1 MSENP
6 WDEPAGEAPGPDIAA
21 SGEEGARHRY
31 VVGIDLGTT
40 NSAVAYA
47 EPQAA
52 GASGTAGGAA
62 IRTFPVPQLVGPGQL
77 TARSLFSSFLYLPGT
92 HELPPGSTSLPWA
105 PDRDYAVGEFAREQG
120 ARVPARLVSS
130 AKSWLCHG
138 GVDRTAP
145 ILPWGG
151 TEEVARISPVVAA
164 ARYLGH
170 IREAWNYQMARHDP
184 AARLE
189 EQLVVLTVPASFDE
203 VARELTVEAASQAGL
218 PRVVLVE
225 EPLAAFYAWLSR
237 NEKGWQQTMQAGQL
251 IWVCDVGGGTTDF
264 TLVAIRPGRE
274 GLRFDRLAVGDHL
287 MLGGDNMDLALG
299 RHLEAKLMGKP
310 GKLETNRWRELC
322 HKCRAAKETLLGGAG
337 AGAGA
342 GADAGEDGQVE
353 LSILGAGGK
362 LIAGTLRGTLS
373 RREVEERIL
382 DGFFP
387 RVSLQDTP
395 EGGGRTG
402 LTEWGLPY
410 VQDPAVT
417 RHLAAFW
424 GRFEPLMKEETGRVS
439 LYPDFMLFNGGA
451 LTPACIRNRI
461 LEVVGGWFQDP
472 AGQGWS
478 PRELPSPNPELA
490 VAVGAAYYGL
500 VRLGR
505 GVRVGAGSPRA
516 FYVEV
521 DGPGRAAGADAGE
534 AARRAVC
541 IVPRGT
547 EEGFEAEL
555 EELPFEVLA
564 NQPAAFQLAS
574 SSTRLGDRLGDRV
587 QLAPGEI
594 TAFPPIRTV
603 LRHGKKG
610 TARSLPVQIAVKLT
624 EVGTLELWCHA
635 RQSPHKWQLRF
646 DVRQQAE
653 SDRSVEIP
661 GETIDMASTEA
672 AQEKIRAVFG
682 REAAAAGERLPPE
695 SLVKALSA
703 SLLMKKEKW
712 STALIRKL
720 ADTLLENAAGRA
732 LSAQHEARWLNLL
745 GFCMRPGFGDPVDEW
760 RIKEAW
766 KVFLQELHFPKQVPC
781 RTEFWIFLRRI
792 AGGLS
797 AGQQGRIYQGVASA
811 VLQPEGARKKKGDRQ
826 MPRRLN
832 PQEELEVWMT
842 LANLERLPAENKT
855 ALGRVLLERVRRKVR
870 PQELWALSRLGAR
883 VPLYGPADRT
893 VPSKEVA
900 GWLKILLEAD
910 LPKREAGAHALVQL
924 ARLTGDRAR
933 DVPEKLQRQ
942 VSAWLEEVPQGE
954 RFLELLT
961 TAESPWQRE
970 EQEWAFGES
979 LPAGLNLTS
988 PDP

>member
-1 MSENP
+1 MNENEWEEP
-6 WDEPAGEAPGPDIAA
+6 AEDEPGAPG
-21 SGEEGARHRY
+21 EEKARHRY
-31 VVGIDLGTT
+31 VIGIDLGTT
-40 NSAVAYA
+40 NSAVAYVDPA
-47 EPQAA
+47 ETN
-52 GASGTAGGAA
+52 TAGPGPV
-62 IRTFPVPQLVGPGQL
+62 IRTFQVPQLVAPGQV
-77 TARSLFSSFLYLPGT
+77 TPRGLFSSFLYLPGP
-92 HELPPGSTSLPWA
+92 HELPSGSTSLPWE

-145 ILPWGG
+145 ILPWGTAEDVG
-151 TEEVARISPVVAA
+151 KISPVEAG
-164 ARYLGH
+164 ARYLQH
-170 IREAWNYQMARHDP
+170 IREAWNHEMAREDP
-184 AARLE
+184 GCRLE

-203 VARELTVEAASQAGL
+203 VARELTVEAAAQAGL
-218 PRVVLVE
+218 PRIVLVE

-237 NEKGWQQTMQAGQL
+237 NEDRWQQNMQAGQL

-264 TLVAIRPGRE
+264 TLVAIRQGRE

-287 MLGGDNMDLALG
+287 MLGGDNMDLTLG
-299 RHLEAKLMGKP
+299 RHLETQLLGKP
-310 GKLETNRWRELC
+310 GKLESNRWRELC
-322 HKCRAAKETLLGGAG
+322 HQCRAAKETLLGGPEPETSTDNKA
-337 AGAGA
+337 
-342 GADAGEDGQVE
+342 EI
-353 LSILGAGGK
+353 SILGSGGK

-373 RREVEERIL
+373 RQDVEKLIL

-387 RVSLQDTP
+387 EGTLQETP
-395 EGGGRTG
+395 QGGSRTG

-417 RHLAAFW
+417 KHLADFW
-424 GRFEPLMKEETGRVS
+424 QRFQPLMKEETGRDS

-451 LTPACIRNRI
+451 LTPASIRNRI
-461 LEVVGGWFQDP
+461 LEVVGTWFRDT
-472 AGQGWS
+472 AGEGWS

-490 VAVGAAYYGL
+490 VAVGATYYGL

-505 GVRVGAGSPRA
+505 GVRVGAGSPRS
-516 FYVEV
+516 FYIEV
-521 DGPGRAAGADAGE
+521 DSADKNVDADTKT
-534 AARRAVC
+534 AVC

-564 NQPAAFQLAS
+564 NQPAAFHLLS
-574 SSTRLGDRLGDRV
+574 SSTRLGDRLGERV
-587 QLAPGEI
+587 DLSTEEV

-653 SDRSVEIP
+653 AERSVEIP

-672 AQEKIRAVFG
+672 AQEKVRAVFCRG
-682 REAAAAGERLPPE
+682 TGAQETPPE
-695 SLVKALSA
+695 KLMKALSA
-703 SLLMKKEKW
+703 SLHMKKEKW
-712 STALIRKL
+712 STPLIRKL
-720 ADTLLENAAGRA
+720 ADTLLENAGGRA
-732 LSAQHEARWLNLL
+732 LSPQHEARWLNLL

-760 RIKEAW
+760 RVKEAW
-766 KVFLQELHFPKQVPC
+766 KVFLQELTFPRQVPC
-781 RTEFWIFLRRI
+781 RTELWIFLRRI

-797 AGQQGRIYQGVASA
+797 AGQQGRVYEGVAAS
-811 VLQPEGARKKKGDRQ
+811 LQPAGPKKKKSERQ
-826 MPRRLN
+826 IPRRLN

-842 LANLERLPAENKT
+842 LANFERLPVETKT
-855 ALGRVLLERVRRKVR
+855 ALGRVLLERVRKKVR

-883 VPLYGPADRT
+883 IPLYGPVDR
-893 VPSKEVA
+893 VIPSKEA
-900 GWLKILLEAD
+900 ASWLKNLLSTG

-924 ARLTGDRAR
+924 ARLTGDRSR
-933 DVPEKLQRQ
+933 DIPEKIQRQ

-954 RFLELLT
+954 RFQDLLT
-961 TAESPWQRE
+961 RPESSRQRE

-979 LPAGLNLTS
+979 LPAGLTLSGPAPS
-988 PDP
+988 P